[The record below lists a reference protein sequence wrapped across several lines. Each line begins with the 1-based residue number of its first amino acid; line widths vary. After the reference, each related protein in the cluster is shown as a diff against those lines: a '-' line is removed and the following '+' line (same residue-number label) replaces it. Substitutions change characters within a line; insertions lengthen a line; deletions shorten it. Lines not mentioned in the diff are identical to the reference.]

1 MSVKI
6 VKIDYYLP
14 ETLLTSDDLERE
26 FQNCSSD
33 KIEKKLGIRE
43 RHI

>member
-14 ETLLTSDDLERE
+14 ETLLTNDDLERE
-26 FQNCSSD
+26 FPNCSSD
-33 KIEKKLGIRE
+33 KIEKN
-43 RHI
+43 